1 MRQGSTAPSGAR
13 VFAAGSLDFATGLD
27 EWPVHGTGVEN
38 SGLQHFAVNLVTDL
52 GGAAPASIEQLF
64 AVPKPIPLV
73 LVKPVPVPRQITLL
87 RVSPRRFRA
96 ARRGAAFAGRA
107 RTHVGA
113 SVTYVD
119 SGTGQTTFT
128 ISAYVHARCRGG
140 AARHVRRCTRRVVLA
155 RFVRTDSVG
164 TNGFRLTGRLRGHA
178 LKPGSYLLTATPQ
191 SGLGARGARSA
202 HFQIVR

>member
-1 MRQGSTAPSGAR
+1 
-13 VFAAGSLDFATGLD
+13 
-27 EWPVHGTGVEN
+27 
-38 SGLQHFAVNLVTDL
+38 LQHFAVNLLTDL
-52 GGAAPASIEQLF
+52 GGAAPATLEQLF
-64 AVPKPIPLV
+64 AVPKPIPPV

-96 ARRGAAFAGRA
+96 ACRGAAFAGRA

-119 SGTGQTTFT
+119 SGTGHTTFT
-128 ISAYVHARCRGG
+128 ISVYLHARCMRG
-140 AARHVRRCTRRVVLA
+140 AARHVRSCTRRVVLA
-155 RFVRTDSVG
+155 HFVRADSAG
-164 TNGFRLTGRLRGHA
+164 TNGFRLTGLLRGHA
-178 LKPGSYLLTATPQ
+178 LKPGGYLLTATPQ